1 MSLTDGESNES
12 GGENEKEEHH
22 RHHHH
27 GRGEAAKPPT
37 LGSPGTDQPVT
48 PSGTDQ
54 TPVTTPA
61 GTDQPVT
68 NPAGTDQTPVTTPAG
83 TDQMPPIATPGSLP
97 ANTASLN
104 QALSQVTFD
113 SGVSQATQQQV
124 LNTFQNSP
132 QSMIDAFN
140 AMGTKMVISSQGIGS
155 GIGGYFDPGSNQ
167 VVIDGSSPND
177 IRETVDHEL
186 FHVADQQLGITGSA
200 QWQQM
205 SAADFARVDP
215 NSLGLPVQFVD
226 APVIAGVGSSDVA
239 AELTAFA
246 AGNDQTGTGSALAQ
260 TYPDLYQYI
269 KQSLGA

>member
-48 PSGTDQ
+48 PS
-54 TPVTTPA
+54 
-61 GTDQPVT
+61 
-68 NPAGTDQTPVTTPAG
+68 GTDQTPVTTPAG